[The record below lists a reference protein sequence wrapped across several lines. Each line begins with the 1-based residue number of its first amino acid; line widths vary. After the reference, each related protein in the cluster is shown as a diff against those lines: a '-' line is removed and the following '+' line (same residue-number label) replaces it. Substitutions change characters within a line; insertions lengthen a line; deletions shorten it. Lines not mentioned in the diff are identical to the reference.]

1 MFAQGIYLILQFI
14 QAKHKQKGSLEP
26 LFQKKKIKIQPPPSL
41 IETTSQLLIII
52 LNILIWGITHIL
64 RNPHSHI

>member
-26 LFQKKKIKIQPPPSL
+26 LFQKKKKLKSDPTKSHRNHSTIVNYNL
-41 IETTSQLLIII
+41 EYFD
-52 LNILIWGITHIL
+52 L
-64 RNPHSHI
+64 RDYPYS

>member
-26 LFQKKKIKIQPPPSL
+26 LFQKKKKIKI
-41 IETTSQLLIII
+41 
-52 LNILIWGITHIL
+52 W
-64 RNPHSHI
+64 PHQVS